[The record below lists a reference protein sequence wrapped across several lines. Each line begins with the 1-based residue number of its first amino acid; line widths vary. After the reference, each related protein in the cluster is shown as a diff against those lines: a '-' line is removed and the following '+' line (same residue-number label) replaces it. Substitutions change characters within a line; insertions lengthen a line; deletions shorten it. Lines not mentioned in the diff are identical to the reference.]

1 MTIRELTLRQ
11 RIFAGLGAAF
21 AVMGLV
27 YATFWFTTYRYI
39 ETTDNAYI
47 ESDISVISPKV
58 TGYLASVTVTDN
70 AYVHRGDILATID
83 ADDFRIARTQAA
95 ARLETQHSVI
105 ATIIEQIEAAKADA
119 ESADANVASAKAQA
133 DRAKADY
140 ARYTKLARQDF
151 ASRQKLESVHADMQS
166 AEAALKAARANLH
179 AARARISVLKAQK
192 TEQESRLKQ
201 AAADLEQ
208 AEQNLSYTVIRAPI
222 DGVLG
227 NRHMEAGQLVQPGAQ
242 LASLVALPHVYVN
255 ANFKETQ
262 IENIRTGQSA
272 TIVADA
278 YPGTE
283 IKGIVESFSPASGQ
297 VFSLLPAEN
306 ATGNFTKIVQRV
318 PIRIS
323 VPDTNALKGH
333 LRPGLSVTVS
343 IDTRSGTMAAAE
355 SKSGVYGTAP
365 EPALALA
372 RPR

>member
-1 MTIRELTLRQ
+1 MTIRELTFRQ
-11 RIFAGLGAAF
+11 RIFTGLGGAF
-21 AVMGLV
+21 AVIGLV
-27 YATFWFTTYRYI
+27 YATFWFATYRYI
-39 ETTDNAYI
+39 QTTDNAYI

-58 TGYLASVTVTDN
+58 TGYLASVTATDN
-70 AYVHRGDILATID
+70 AYVHQGDILATID
-83 ADDFRIARTQAA
+83 ADDFRIARMQAD
-95 ARLETQHSVI
+95 ARLETRHSAI

-119 ESADANVASAKAQA
+119 ESADANVASASAQA
-133 DRAKADY
+133 NRAKADY
-140 ARYTKLARQDF
+140 ARYTKLTRQEF

-166 AEAALKAARANLH
+166 AEAALRAARANLH

-192 TEQESRLKQ
+192 AEQESRLKQ

-208 AEQNLSYTVIRAPI
+208 AERDLSYTVIRAPI

-227 NRHMEAGQLVQPGAQ
+227 NKHMDVGQLVQPGAQ

-262 IENIRTGQSA
+262 IEDIRTGQTA

-283 IKGIVESFSPASGQ
+283 IKGVVESFSPASGQ

-323 VPDTNALKGH
+323 VPDTNALKGY

-343 IDTRSGTMAAAE
+343 IDTRSGTAALAE
-355 SKSGVYGTAP
+355 NKSGVYGTAP